1 MKYIAL
7 LAIFAI
13 INTQAMRIGDSE
25 ESMVETSAD
34 LVEEAATPAKGKEG
48 KAGKKAANASAKA
61 MTTLAAVG
69 NKTFFDITIDGVAQ
83 ERIVMGMFPGAAPK
97 TVANFEAICVGT
109 ELEAKDAVEPVE
121 ATADAPAVPGSPAT
135 PAVNLHYLN
144 TIFHRIIPGF
154 MMQGGD
160 FQNSDGTGGYSLYG
174 KSFKDEPF
182 KLKFSRPYLLAM
194 ANSGPNSNGSQ
205 FFITFDKP
213 DWLNGHHVIFG
224 EVLSGINTI
233 KAIEEIGTPQG
244 PPSKKVEIVA
254 AGLVEEEGAKK

>member
-1 MKYIAL
+1 MKFIAL

-13 INTQAMRIGDSE
+13 INTQAIRIMDSDDSLVDIEGD
-25 ESMVETSAD
+25 A
-34 LVEEAATPAKGKEG
+34 PAKGKG
-48 KAGKKAANASAKA
+48 DAKPAAAGNASKKAGLK
-61 MTTLAAVG
+61 TLAPVG
-69 NKTFFDITIDGVAQ
+69 NKTFFDITIDGVPQ
-83 ERIVMGMFPGAAPK
+83 ERVVMGMFAQTAPK

-109 ELEAKDAVEPVE
+109 ELEAKDAVEAKE
-121 ATADAPAVPGSPAT
+121 ATEKEPAVPASPAT

-144 TIFHRIIPGF
+144 TFFHRIIPGF

-160 FQNSDGTGGYSLYG
+160 FENSDGTGGYSLYG
-174 KSFKDEPF
+174 KSFKDENF
-182 KLKFSRPYLLAM
+182 KLKFTKPYLLAM

-224 EVLSGINTI
+224 EVLSGFKTLKN
-233 KAIEEIGTPQG
+233 IEEIGTPQG

-254 AGLVEEEGAKK
+254 AGLVEEEGGDKKK